1 MVHKFKFALYCCS
14 NQQSHQPNCATARLT
29 GTIISYCVLTSW
41 TTTCAT
47 GAAHFATVGDQI
59 DKWLICAAKR
69 HHPRQINAGQPQTS
83 MNDCGTD
90 PVNAFTVATSQN
102 ECATNDPV
110 VTSGTQAVPE
120 TFESNVLLQM
130 IPAAT
135 SWVEVVRGQRR
146 SSKKSKTVNRGSVL
160 TRSLCLL
167 NPK

>member
-1 MVHKFKFALYCCS
+1 VS
-14 NQQSHQPNCATARLT
+14 
-29 GTIISYCVLTSW
+29 
-41 TTTCAT
+41 
-47 GAAHFATVGDQI
+47 
-59 DKWLICAAKR
+59 
-69 HHPRQINAGQPQTS
+69 AGIKE
-83 MNDCGTD
+83 C
-90 PVNAFTVATSQN
+90 VATSQN